1 MAETAVED
9 TIIAEEKERIDVI
22 SELKRGV
29 WTENPVFRQLLG
41 LCPTLAVTNTAINGV
56 AMGLATSFVLI
67 SSSALVSLIRKLV
80 PNQVRIATFT
90 IIIATFVTV
99 ADQFLAAMFPPIS
112 KALGAYVPL
121 IVVNCIILGRQEAF
135 ASKNPLKKS
144 IFDAV
149 VMGCG
154 FIAAVTVLGIVREI
168 LGSGSLFGF
177 QVLGEWFRPWVVMI
191 LPAGAF
197 LSLGI
202 GLGIINY
209 IVGRKKG

>member
-1 MAETAVED
+1 MAEAVQHKQQLD
-9 TIIAEEKERIDVI
+9 LV
-22 SELKRGV
+22 SELRRGM

-41 LCPTLAVTNTAINGV
+41 LCPTLAVTNSSINGL

-67 SSSALVSLIRKLV
+67 SSSTIVSLIRKLV

-90 IIIATFVTV
+90 VIIATFVTV
-99 ADQFLAAMFPPIS
+99 ADQFLAAFFPDIS
-112 KALGAYVPL
+112 KALGPYVPL

-135 ASKNPLKKS
+135 ASKNPIHKS
-144 IFDAV
+144 ILDAI

-154 FIAAVTVLGIVREI
+154 FTATLIVLGSVREI
-168 LGSGSLFGF
+168 LGSGSIFGV
-177 QVLGEWFRPWVVMI
+177 QLLGEWFKPWVVMI

-209 IVGRKKG
+209 IVSRKQG

>member
-154 FIAAVTVLGIVREI
+154 FIAAVTVLGVVREI